1 MCSGTGVVQPWKSS
15 LLRPEKNNQKHKHQK
30 LPKQEKKIK
39 NQNLKRRPKNLEKKT
54 LSDYNGDGHRR
65 ETGLR
70 REREEKK
77 RLAREQREYTVVTA
91 LPLNRQHCE
100 RNPHRRRVLSL
111 AISLAQHKTPRH
123 DEEAD
128 AFLIHDVLIQMGEY
142 VPC

>member
-1 MCSGTGVVQPWKSS
+1 MEVISPAPREKQPKTS
-15 LLRPEKNNQKHKHQK
+15 KAG
-30 LPKQEKKIK
+30 KKIK

-128 AFLIHDVLIQMGEY
+128 AFLIH
-142 VPC
+142 

>member
-1 MCSGTGVVQPWKSS
+1 MEVISPAP
-15 LLRPEKNNQKHKHQK
+15 REKTTKNTNTKNFQNRK
-30 LPKQEKKIK
+30 KKIK
-39 NQNLKRRPKNLEKKT
+39 NQNLKRRPKNLGKKT

-128 AFLIHDVLIQMGEY
+128 AFLIH
-142 VPC
+142 